1 MSWGFG
7 SLGDE
12 YWFWLVCI
20 VFIFS
25 ISNFVSDKSFKIL
38 LLKSLL
44 SCVIPLSSSI
54 ALSGFPARVSPNSL
68 TSLGKFTI
76 LYASNLFI
84 PSWITFGELTK
95 SKGKQII
102 LRPV

>member
-1 MSWGFG
+1 MSRGFG

-20 VFIFS
+20 AIIFS
-25 ISNFVSDKSFKIL
+25 ISCFVSDKSFEIL

-44 SCVIPLSSSI
+44 SCVILLSSSI

-68 TSLGKFTI
+68 TSLGTIAI

-84 PSWITFGELTK
+84 LSWITFGALTK

-102 LRPV
+102 VRPV